1 MALASGQILL
11 FPSIR
16 EIKQRHKFELIWLID
31 KITIL
36 ARRPRGL
43 RAKINLASKEMSV
56 IFGCVLFGS
65 DSGVARVFRV
75 KIDGVQN
82 AFYFVNLFY
91 WVLRSNI
98 LHPADFRKLPRDAQK
113 SQKLPIF

>member
-1 MALASGQILL
+1 MASLMLKIIFQQQYL
-11 FPSIR
+11 
-16 EIKQRHKFELIWLID
+16 
-31 KITIL
+31 ITIL

-82 AFYFVNLFY
+82 AFYFVNLFIG
-91 WVLRSNI
+91 S
-98 LHPADFRKLPRDAQK
+98 
-113 SQKLPIF
+113 